1 MRTTFIT
8 SAAEVEQFPEVEGAE
23 FAFLGR
29 SNVGKSTLLN
39 TLVNARVARTSRT
52 PGRTQLVNFFDVHTG
67 LADFTLADLPGY
79 GYARAPKDVKRK
91 WAPLIEGY
99 LRNRK
104 PLVAALLLVD
114 VRRELA
120 DDDRALFDWL
130 HRDVATRGVRVE
142 LVGTKADKLPKSRQK
157 PAIVAIAKSLGLNA
171 DAVHL
176 TSAQSR
182 QGLPGLLE
190 HLQSLAAN
198 ESPAPRE

>member
-1 MRTTFIT
+1 M
-8 SAAEVEQFPEVEGAE
+8 
-23 FAFLGR
+23 
-29 SNVGKSTLLN
+29 
-39 TLVNARVARTSRT
+39 
-52 PGRTQLVNFFDVHTG
+52 
-67 LADFTLADLPGY
+67 
-79 GYARAPKDVKRK
+79 KRK

-157 PAIVAIAKSLGLNA
+157 PAIVAIAKSLGLAA

-182 QGLPGLLE
+182 QGLPGPPRTPAVARRE
-190 HLQSLAAN
+190 RVASAERVNGSRPPTRWCSYCPRPSGLAHW
-198 ESPAPRE
+198 